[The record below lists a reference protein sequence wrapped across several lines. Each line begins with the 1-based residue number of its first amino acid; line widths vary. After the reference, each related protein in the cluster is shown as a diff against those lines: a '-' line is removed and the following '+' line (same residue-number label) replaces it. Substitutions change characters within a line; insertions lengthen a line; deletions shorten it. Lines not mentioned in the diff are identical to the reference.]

1 MDEGLGTAV
10 FPIAEGEVR
19 EPSPKADNKVMQEES
34 TSKNAAIDA
43 SSRTEVVSD
52 SFDSSFSH
60 GFGSRIA
67 IAAIIGLLAFVM
79 YIASQPIYEVSAA
92 NDTPTPTPVFKWTVN
107 DPTTGNTL
115 EVDPFSRTVTFRAPR
130 GAAPTVVIA
139 SVPDMFVSKRR
150 VTWKWNN
157 PERDVLIWGTI
168 DRARLDVRAT
178 LWRKAKPRPLVDR
191 LNVKPASSV
200 LALPSA
206 PDPFVIIRD
215 LQLLPRTKIIR
226 STEQLS
232 FQNESLGPCSIAFDQ
247 APGKSPA
254 ANTSDF
260 DLGVIQPGRV
270 SRLFPRAVVSL
281 SPTPTPDTTGGSAL
295 KPQMWRTGVNFS
307 YTVQCGEIQRV
318 GFVVVQE

>member
-1 MDEGLGTAV
+1 MDSSAHLAAPEESSST
-10 FPIAEGEVR
+10 
-19 EPSPKADNKVMQEES
+19 EPS
-34 TSKNAAIDA
+34 
-43 SSRTEVVSD
+43 SSDGPGTRFVVAM
-52 SFDSSFSH
+52 
-60 GFGSRIA
+60 IV
-67 IAAIIGLLAFVM
+67 GLIAFVM
-79 YIASQPIYEVSAA
+79 YIASQPIYEASAA
-92 NDTPTPTPVFKWTVN
+92 NDTPTPTPVFKWTIN
-107 DPTTGNTL
+107 DSITGNTL

-130 GAAPTVVIA
+130 GAAPTAVSA

-150 VTWKWNN
+150 VSWKWIN
-157 PERDVLIWGTI
+157 PERTILIWGTI

-178 LWRKAKPRPLVDR
+178 LWRKAKPRPLVDQ
-191 LNVKPASSV
+191 LNVKTASSV

-206 PDPFVIIRD
+206 PDPLVIIRD

-226 STEQLS
+226 ATEQLS

-254 ANTSDF
+254 ANANDF

-270 SRLFPRAVVSL
+270 SRLFPLAVVSL
-281 SPTPTPDTTGGSAL
+281 SPTATPDTSGSSPL